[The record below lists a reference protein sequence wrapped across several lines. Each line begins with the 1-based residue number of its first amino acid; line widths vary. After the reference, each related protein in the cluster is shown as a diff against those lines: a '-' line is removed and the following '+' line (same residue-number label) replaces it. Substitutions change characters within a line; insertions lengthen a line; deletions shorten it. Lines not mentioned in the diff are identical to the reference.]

1 MKTFKEWKEK
11 TADASQL
18 LSKVQQRIHSIT
30 PNAKVILYGS
40 RSRGQ
45 AGKFSDWDFLIII
58 DQPVDGN
65 IIRKIRDSLYEIE
78 LESDEIISSIIR
90 TKKEWHSPRYAVLPF
105 KRTVDQD
112 GILL

>member
-1 MKTFKEWKEK
+1 MRTFKEWKEK

-18 LSKVQQRIHSIT
+18 LSKVRQRIHSIT
-30 PNAKVILYGS
+30 PNAEVILYGS

-45 AGKFSDWDFLIII
+45 AVKYSDWDFLIII

-90 TKKEWHSPRYAVLPF
+90 TKKEWHSAKYAVLPF
-105 KRTVDQD
+105 KRSVEQD